1 MKFEFLAS
9 NWIKFS
15 SMNIYSTLI
24 IITRMKTE
32 KALTGPLYHL
42 KFTHIHL
49 CLLKLDLS
57 LLLFETPKIRLKVS
71 IWKMAVIFYLNTFL
85 FMFLETCWI
94 LLLFV
99 WPPYHC
105 NKVKLHQKIYK

>member
-32 KALTGPLYHL
+32 KAITGPLYHL
-42 KFTHIHL
+42 QFTHIH
-49 CLLKLDLS
+49 S
-57 LLLFETPKIRLKVS
+57 SMVVNTKVEFS
-71 IWKMAVIFYLNTFL
+71 SF
-85 FMFLETCWI
+85 
-94 LLLFV
+94 
-99 WPPYHC
+99 
-105 NKVKLHQKIYK
+105 

>member
-1 MKFEFLAS
+1 
-9 NWIKFS
+9 
-15 SMNIYSTLI
+15 
-24 IITRMKTE
+24 MKTE
-32 KALTGPLYHL
+32 KAITGPLYHL
-42 KFTHIHL
+42 QFTHIHL
-49 CLLKLDLS
+49 CLLKLNLS
-57 LLLFETPKIRLKVS
+57 LLLFEAPKIEGFNLENES
-71 IWKMAVIFYLNTFL
+71 NILSLHFL